1 MNVPLAH
8 IFVAV
13 QQTASIHPARTGAVV
28 QRVLQEMRS
37 HVMMSTSAQAKLTTV
52 MSMPRAETPL
62 VPMIANAIRVS
73 METGSTAQTSTNVLR
88 RITAVTRMGIV

>member
-1 MNVPLAH
+1 MNVPLVH

-13 QQTASIHPARTGAVV
+13 QRTASIHPARTGAVV

-62 VPMIANAIRVS
+62 VPMNANAIRVS
-73 METGSTAQTSTNVLR
+73 MEMGSIAQTSTNVRR
-88 RITAVTRMGIV
+88 RITAVTQMGSV

>member
-1 MNVPLAH
+1 MSVPLVH

-13 QQTASIHPARTGAVV
+13 QQTASIQPARTGAVV

-37 HVMMSTSAQAKLTTV
+37 HVMMSTSAQAKLTTA

>member
-1 MNVPLAH
+1 MNVPLVH

-37 HVMMSTSAQAKLTTV
+37 HVMMSTSAQAKLRV

-73 METGSTAQTSTNVLR
+73 TEMGSTAQTSTNVLR

>member
-1 MNVPLAH
+1 MNVPLVH

-13 QQTASIHPARTGAVV
+13 QQTASIHPALTGAVV

-37 HVMMSTSAQAKLTTV
+37 YVMMSTSAQAKLTTV

-62 VPMIANAIRVS
+62 VPMIANVIRAI
-73 METGSTAQTSTNVLR
+73 MEMGSIAQTSTNVLR
-88 RITAVTRMGIV
+88 RITAVTQMGSV

>member
-1 MNVPLAH
+1 
-8 IFVAV
+8 
-13 QQTASIHPARTGAVV
+13 
-28 QRVLQEMRS
+28 
-37 HVMMSTSAQAKLTTV
+37 MMSTSAQAELTTV
-52 MSMPRAETPL
+52 TSMARVETPL

>member
-1 MNVPLAH
+1 MNVPLVH
-8 IFVAV
+8 LFVAV

-37 HVMMSTSAQAKLTTV
+37 HVMMSTSAQAELTTV
-52 MSMPRAETPL
+52 TSMPRVETPL

>member
-1 MNVPLAH
+1 
-8 IFVAV
+8 
-13 QQTASIHPARTGAVV
+13 
-28 QRVLQEMRS
+28 
-37 HVMMSTSAQAKLTTV
+37 MMSTSAQAELTTV
-52 MSMPRAETPL
+52 TSMPRVETPL